1 MSARSPKPKKPLPA
15 ADTPRVHALPNGV
28 RVVCDPMPGLQT
40 VALSVVAGRG
50 ARFEDAERSGWSHLL
65 EHMVFKGAGGRSAK
79 NIVEVIEAEGG
90 HINAAT
96 GYERTSYQVR
106 ALSHGL
112 ELGSRVI
119 SDLVLRPHMEEGDLQ
134 REKQVVGQEIAE
146 AADTPDDLV
155 FELAQEAAFADQPL
169 GRPILGT
176 VESIGRS
183 TPETLSAW
191 RQALYGPETLV
202 VSAAGAVDEDELL
215 RLAERDFGQAFGPS
229 LPPPEPASFV
239 GGVRTVAKPLEQA
252 NVVLLLPAVGVLDPD
267 YFALRLLAEIL
278 GGGMAS
284 RLFQE
289 AREKRGLA
297 YAIDAYSET
306 YADTGV
312 LGVFAGCAAKDAEEL
327 ARVTAGEIVELLK
340 PVPEA
345 ELARAKAQLKGS
357 MFMGREGALARAEQA
372 AGQVLLFGRTL
383 HPDIVAREVDAVTA
397 GDIARLV
404 QWILQARKSAVAVL
418 GPKAALRAAPVFEAS
433 LFGMGAIGFAPT
445 Y

>member
-1 MSARSPKPKKPLPA
+1 MSGPSPSDDL
-15 ADTPRVHALPNGV
+15 TPRVHRLSNGV
-28 RVVCDPMPGLQT
+28 RVVCDPLPGWQT

-50 ARFEDAERSGWSHLL
+50 ARFEDHHHSGWSHLL

-79 NIVEVIEAEGG
+79 DIVEAIEAEGG

-96 GYERTSYQVR
+96 GYERTSFQVR
-106 ALSHGL
+106 ALKHGL
-112 ELGSRVI
+112 DLGSSVI
-119 SDLVLRPHMEEGDLQ
+119 SDLVLRPAMDEGDLA

-176 VESIGRS
+176 VKSIKAA
-183 TPETLSAW
+183 TPQTLGAW
-191 RQALYGPETLV
+191 RAALYAPETLV

-215 RLAERDFGQAFGPS
+215 KLAERDFGGASGDG
-229 LPPPEPASFV
+229 LAAAEPAAFA
-239 GGVRTVAKPLEQA
+239 GGTKTVAKRLEQA
-252 NVVLLLPAVGVLDPD
+252 NLVFLLPAVGVKDPD
-267 YFALRLLAEIL
+267 YFALRLLAEML

-289 AREKRGLA
+289 AREIRGLA

-312 LGVFAGCAAKDAEEL
+312 LGVFAGCDAKDAGEL
-327 ARVTAGEIVELLK
+327 AEVTAQQIRALTA
-340 PVPEA
+340 PVGAA

-357 MFMGREGALARAEQA
+357 MFMGRESALARAEQA
-372 AGQVLLFGRTL
+372 AGQVLLFGQAL
-383 HPDIVAREVDAVTA
+383 EPEAVAAEIDAVTP
-397 GDIARLV
+397 DQIAALTAK
-404 QWILQARKSAVAVL
+404 ILASGKAAAAIL
-418 GPKAALRAAPVFEAS
+418 GPRAS
-433 LFGMGAIGFAPT
+433 LPAADRFEQALFG
-445 Y
+445 